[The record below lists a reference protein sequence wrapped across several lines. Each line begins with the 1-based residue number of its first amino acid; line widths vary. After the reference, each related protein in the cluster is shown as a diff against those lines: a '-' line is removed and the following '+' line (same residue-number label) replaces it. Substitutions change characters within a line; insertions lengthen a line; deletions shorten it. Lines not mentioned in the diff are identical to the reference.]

1 MFGAFHGMGKYLDG
15 PLKHWVSQKIKGN
28 PALEKVVFP
37 GSRGLVLTIGD
48 MAVMQGLYAAENGG
62 LGWSWEAAFVA
73 LVFRGGPQVAEF
85 FPKLTAR
92 WRGLP
97 KEKQN
102 EIINRVVPEE
112 RPSAEIAKERLEWL
126 QENDARIAQ
135 KNTTQAR

>member
-1 MFGAFHGMGKYLDG
+1 
-15 PLKHWVSQKIKGN
+15 
-28 PALEKVVFP
+28 
-37 GSRGLVLTIGD
+37 

-73 LVFRGGPQVAEF
+73 LAFRGGPQVAKL
-85 FPKLTAR
+85 FPKLIAR

-102 EIINRVVPEE
+102 EIIKQVAKEE
-112 RPSAEIAKERLEWL
+112 GVSAEIARERLKWL

>member
-1 MFGAFHGMGKYLDG
+1 
-15 PLKHWVSQKIKGN
+15 
-28 PALEKVVFP
+28 
-37 GSRGLVLTIGD
+37 
-48 MAVMQGLYAAENGG
+48 MQGLYAAENGG

-73 LVFRGGPQVAEF
+73 LAFRGGPQVAKL

-102 EIINRVVPEE
+102 EIINRVPEE
-112 RPSAEIAKERLEWL
+112 RTSAEIVKERLEWL

-135 KNTTQAR
+135 KNTNQAR

>member
-1 MFGAFHGMGKYLDG
+1 M
-15 PLKHWVSQKIKGN
+15 
-28 PALEKVVFP
+28 AL
-37 GSRGLVLTIGD
+37 
-48 MAVMQGLYAAENGG
+48 A
-62 LGWSWEAAFVA
+62 
-73 LVFRGGPQVAEF
+73 FRGGPQVAKL

-102 EIINRVVPEE
+102 EIIEDVAKKEGK
-112 RPSAEIAKERLEWL
+112 SAEEGYEQLKWL